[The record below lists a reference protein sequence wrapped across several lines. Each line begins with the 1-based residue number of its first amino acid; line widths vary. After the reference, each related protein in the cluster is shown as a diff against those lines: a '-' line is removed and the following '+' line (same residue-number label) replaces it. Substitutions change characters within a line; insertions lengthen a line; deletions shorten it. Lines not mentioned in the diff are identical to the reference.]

1 MIIRAIQLKTVSL
14 LYYYLIFTW
23 YGFKQ
28 FIFQAIEYLT
38 ISSQELKNYIFTDN
52 DWVIFEQTKNFLEL
66 FQETI
71 TIVSASTYPTLL
83 ITVSLYNILID
94 HLEDIKDRNNIDS
107 NIQEVAKI
115 CREKILEYYNKTN
128 KTYML
133 AVILDPRFKMQ
144 YYENNSWKD
153 LIEEIKKE

>member
-1 MIIRAIQLKTVSL
+1 M
-14 LYYYLIFTW
+14 
-23 YGFKQ
+23 
-28 FIFQAIEYLT
+28 
-38 ISSQELKNYIFTDN
+38 
-52 DWVIFEQTKNFLEL
+52 
-66 FQETI
+66 
-71 TIVSASTYPTLL
+71 VSASTYPTLS

-94 HLEDIKDRNNIDS
+94 HLEDINDRNDIDS
-107 NIQEVAKI
+107 NIQEATKI

-144 YYENNSWKD
+144 YYEDNGWED